1 MGGCGAFDPAHHPTD
16 MTALLH
22 LRSPQRWIRLL
33 AGLFLYGIGISLMV
47 RASVGISPWD
57 VLNQGVS
64 LQTGLPFG
72 TVIVLV
78 GALVLLAWW
87 PLGQTF
93 GVGTV
98 LNVLLIG
105 PSAQIGLWLFPEVHG
120 LLPQWAMF
128 LSGLV
133 LLAIA
138 TGLYIGVG
146 FGAGPRDGLMT
157 GLHARTG
164 APIWLVRSLIEA
176 CVLLVGWWLG
186 GNVGWGTLVFA
197 VLVGPLC
204 GITLPRLRMV
214 DQAAPATAPIT

>member
-1 MGGCGAFDPAHHPTD
+1 
-16 MTALLH
+16 MTSLLR
-22 LRSPQRWIRLL
+22 LRSTQRWIRLL
-33 AGLFLYGIGISLMV
+33 LGLFLYGIGISLMV

-64 LQTGLPFG
+64 LQTGLSFG
-72 TVIVLV
+72 LVIVLV

-87 PLGQTF
+87 PLGQMF
-93 GVGTV
+93 GIGTV

-105 PSAQIGLWLFPEVHG
+105 PSAQVGLWLVPEVQG
-120 LLPQWAMF
+120 LLLQWATF

-138 TGLYIGVG
+138 TGLYIGAG

-164 APIWLVRSLIEA
+164 APIWLVRSLIEG
-176 CVLLVGWWLG
+176 CVLLIGWWLG

-197 VLVGPLC
+197 ALVGPLC
-204 GITLPRLRMV
+204 GITLPRLRMPEATV
-214 DQAAPATAPIT
+214 PGTATQAAGPASP